1 MEIIKKIYLIFK
13 IIRTAIKFK
22 NTSNLK
28 VKTEEAKNITTLIE
42 KSGPIAIKLGQ
53 ILSTR
58 IDIIP
63 KELTNEF
70 KKLQTNIKPIPFKKI
85 KNIIENKFN
94 TNINNIFKKINENPL
109 ASASV
114 AQVHTALSIKNEKL
128 VIKIIKPKIKKTIK
142 RDILLLKFFSIIA
155 HIFFKKIRRL
165 KPIDMIKELE
175 TNLKNEINLKNEAI
189 NIIKMQKNFK
199 NNKKI
204 YIPRLEINLTN
215 DEIITLEYM
224 DGINITNKEKLD
236 KINLNTK
243 IIITNLLETLYTQ
256 IFKYNLFHADLHPG
270 NILISKN
277 TLNTPII
284 ILIDF
289 GISSTI
295 KNNEKI
301 YLAKNL
307 LAFAQKNYKKVVKL
321 HLKAETINTE
331 KSIQEIEN
339 ELYFIFE
346 PILNKKIEKISFKK
360 TIESLIKLSKT
371 LNMQIQP
378 QLILFQKT
386 LLSIESISRHIEPS
400 INLWKI
406 TRMSI
411 EKIIIKNTLNE
422 KIKNIFNNKTCKKL
436 KINHTQKTYVKIM
449 PSMII
454 YLTIILTNNIIKYEI
469 LL

>member
-1 MEIIKKIYLIFK
+1 MEIIKKIHIIVK
-13 IIRTAIKFK
+13 IITTTKKFK
-22 NTSNLK
+22 NASNTKEKKEAAIKITS
-28 VKTEEAKNITTLIE
+28 LIE
-42 KSGPIAIKLGQ
+42 KLGPIAIKLGQ

-63 KELTNEF
+63 VELTNEF
-70 KKLQTNIKPIPFKKI
+70 KKLQTNIKPVIFKKI
-85 KNIIENKFN
+85 KSIIEKKFN
-94 TNINNIFKKINENPL
+94 TKITNIFKKINENPL

-114 AQVHTALSIKNEKL
+114 AQIYTALSIKNEKL
-128 VIKIIKPKIKKTIK
+128 IIKVIKPKINSSIKK
-142 RDILLLKFFSIIA
+142 DIFLLKILSIIA
-155 HIFFKKIRRL
+155 HILLKKIRRL
-165 KPIDMIKELE
+165 KPIDIIKELE
-175 TNLKNEINLKNEAI
+175 INLKTEINLKNEAI

-199 NNKKI
+199 NDKKI
-204 YIPRLEINLTN
+204 YIPKLEISLTTN
-215 DEIITLEYM
+215 EIITLEYI
-224 DGINITNKEKLD
+224 DGINITNKEKLN

-243 IIITNLLETLYTQ
+243 IILTNLLEILYTQ

-277 TLNTPII
+277 NLNMPII

-295 KNNEKI
+295 KNKEKI

-307 LAFAQKNYKKVVKL
+307 LAFAQKNYKKVAKL
-321 HLKAETINTE
+321 HFKAKTINTS

-339 ELYFIFE
+339 DLYFIFE

-360 TIESLIKLSKT
+360 TMESLIKLST
-371 LNMQIQP
+371 ALNMQIQP

-386 LLSIESISRHIEPS
+386 LLSIESISRHIDPS

-406 TRMSI
+406 TRISI

-422 KIKNIFNNKTCKKL
+422 KIKNIFNIRKNKKL
-436 KINHTQKTYVKIM
+436 KINYINQTYIKII
-449 PSMII
+449 PAILI
-454 YLTIILTNNIIKYEI
+454 YLIIILTHNIIKYEI